1 MNLQPQVKWEVS
13 ADSQLRDN
21 QPVDGTPPGINAV
34 RVETIKEIAFTFGPF
49 RLIPSRQL
57 LIRGRSPVKLGAR
70 ALDVL
75 HLLLTRTGE
84 EVSKDALIEFAWPN
98 VFVDQANL
106 KVHISGLRRA
116 LEDTFPN
123 PTYIATIPGRGYQ
136 FVAPVQ
142 KELIDQEHYT
152 SIDQQAASG
161 FPVPSTLVG
170 RQRDL
175 QAIARALEFTN
186 LVTLVGPGG
195 VGKTSLAIA
204 VAHIIRKKYPDGIHF
219 VDLSVSSDPT
229 LVPHLIATSVGIRTE
244 MSDFVPV
251 LRSHL
256 RDKRALIVIDNCE
269 HVLHAAA
276 TIVSQLIQEKARGRL
291 LTTSREPLGVS
302 SEHLQRIE
310 PLGVPGPKAI
320 NSAMDAMSYPSVE
333 LFAIRALESTG
344 YELNDQDAQAIAD
357 LCERLDGLPL
367 AIEIAAAKLDQFSPS
382 ELLESLR
389 GRVAQLGQG
398 EEKSHARHRTLWATL
413 DWSYRLLSIEEAM
426 LFRLLSVFAGPFE
439 WTEVA
444 GMARILRYSPYTTT
458 LALGGLVAKS
468 LISADLDGEQL
479 RYQLL
484 FSARDFAAEHLINDP
499 YARDAHHQH
508 AVSVLTTL
516 QKAETEWSWVDNRL
530 WRTRYGEKAAD
541 LRKALDW
548 CFGASGDPTLGISLA
563 IAAIRLWNEQSST
576 IDQLYQVDR
585 ALQHCVML
593 PEGLK
598 RGAQL
603 ATSRAWGL
611 LHARRLRSEADNA
624 WNTALEVARL
634 DGGVDQE
641 IAVHCG
647 RVIFFV
653 YTGRC
658 DQAIIVLDQFARIA
672 EHAND
677 QASLFDEARLRAF
690 VSIHLGHVVEVR
702 IQLEQ
707 LAKELDRG
715 LSISRAASRYGL
727 QRLVSVQTT
736 LALANW
742 LSGRPRSA
750 VGAIE
755 ELLSRTSEARQLIG
769 QAHVLALFAMPLALW
784 MGDIETLERYTKMLR
799 DILNVENIALWD
811 PVQRFY
817 EHVARQAR
825 GHHAIEEIQS
835 AIQDLV
841 KDNFV
846 FRTPMYL
853 GVLAQIL
860 LRSGQR
866 EQAQETIESAL
877 KLQHQLQE
885 RWCLPELMRIKGS
898 VLEALGE
905 HAMADAW
912 RRRALEGAQ
921 RDGSRFLELR
931 VANDLAET
939 ALDSGD
945 FSSAVNLLCPITKF
959 SDEEEE
965 FPTEDFGRRAR
976 LLAEAR
982 TLASSAAYNVPTM
995 RPMVTT
1001 KHD

>member
-1 MNLQPQVKWEVS
+1 M
-13 ADSQLRDN
+13 
-21 QPVDGTPPGINAV
+21 
-34 RVETIKEIAFTFGPF
+34 
-49 RLIPSRQL
+49 
-57 LIRGRSPVKLGAR
+57 
-70 ALDVL
+70 
-75 HLLLTRTGE
+75 HLLLTRAGE

-106 KVHISGLRRA
+106 KVHISSLRRA
-116 LEDTFPN
+116 LEDTFPS

-136 FVAPVQ
+136 FVAQVQ
-142 KELIDQEHYT
+142 RELVEHEHYT
-152 SIDQQAASG
+152 SIDQQTASG
-161 FPVPSTLVG
+161 LPVPSTLVG

-186 LVTLVGPGG
+186 IVTLVGPGG
-195 VGKTSLAIA
+195 VGKTSVALA
-204 VAHIIRKKYPDGIHF
+204 VAHVIRKKYPDGIHF

-229 LVPHLIATSVGIRTE
+229 LVPHMIATSVGIRTE
-244 MSDFVPV
+244 ISDLVPV

-256 RDKRALIVIDNCE
+256 REKRALIIIDNCE
-269 HVLHAAA
+269 HVLHAVA
-276 TIVSQLIQEKARGRL
+276 TIVSQLIQEKTRGRL

-302 SEHLQRIE
+302 SEHLQRVE
-310 PLGVPGPKAI
+310 SLGFPGPKGI
-320 NSAMDAMSYPSVE
+320 NSASDAMSYPSVE

-344 YELNDQDAQAIAD
+344 YQLTDQDAQVVAE
-357 LCERLDGLPL
+357 LCGRLDGLPL

-382 ELLESLR
+382 ELLESIR
-389 GRVAQLGQG
+389 GRVAQLAQG

-413 DWSYRLLSIEEAM
+413 DWSYRLLSNEEAM
-426 LFRLLSVFAGPFE
+426 LFRLVSVFAGPFE

-444 GMARILRYSPYTTT
+444 VMARIPGYSPYNTM

-484 FSARDFAAEHLINDP
+484 FSARDFAAEHLKSDP
-499 YARDAHHQH
+499 YAREANHQH

-516 QKAETEWSWVDNRL
+516 EKAETEWSWVDNRL
-530 WRTRYGEKAAD
+530 WRTRYSEKAAD

-548 CFGASGDPTLGISLA
+548 CFGPGGDPTLGISLA
-563 IAAIRLWNEQSST
+563 TAAIRLWNEQSST

-585 ALQHCVML
+585 ALQHCVMR
-593 PEGLK
+593 PEGSK

-611 LHARRLRSEADNA
+611 LHARRLRSEADKA
-624 WNTALEVARL
+624 WNTALEMARL
-634 DGGVDQE
+634 DDAVDQE

-658 DQAIIVLDQFARIA
+658 DQAILVLGQFAHTAGRV
-672 EHAND
+672 ND

-690 VSIHLGHVVEVR
+690 VNIHLGRVVEVR
-702 IQLEQ
+702 PQLEQ

-736 LALANW
+736 FALANW
-742 LSGRPRSA
+742 LTGRPRLA
-750 VGAIE
+750 VSAIE

-784 MGDIETLERYTKMLR
+784 MGEIGILERYTKMLR
-799 DILNVENIALWD
+799 DILNVENIALWG
-811 PVQRFY
+811 PVQHFY

-825 GHHAIEEIQS
+825 GHNAIEEIQS
-835 AIQDLV
+835 AIQDLI
-841 KDNFV
+841 KDKFL

-853 GVLAQIL
+853 GVLAQIVL
-860 LRSGQR
+860 GADQPER
-866 EQAQETIESAL
+866 AQETIESAL
-877 KLQHQLQE
+877 NLQHQLQE

-905 HAMADAW
+905 HAIANVW
-912 RRRALEGAQ
+912 RRRALEEAQ

-939 ALDSGD
+939 ALDGRN
-945 FSSAVNLLCPITKF
+945 FSSALNLLCPITKF

-965 FPTEDFGRRAR
+965 FLTADFRRRAR

-982 TLASSAAYNVPTM
+982 SFESSPAHNVPTM
-995 RPMVTT
+995 RLLVTT
-1001 KHD
+1001 KND